1 MGPPDAAT
9 DCVPVRLHELADS
22 RRLCLKVQVSESGPG
37 RQRVGPLRTM
47 RDVQRW
53 VHEGAVDS
61 AKVAVDSARLTR
73 AA

>member
-9 DCVPVRLHELADS
+9 DCVPVRLHELDDS
-22 RRLCLKVQVSESGPG
+22 GRLCLKVQVSEPKAG

-47 RDVQRW
+47 RDIQRW
-53 VHEGAVDS
+53 VHEGAVD
-61 AKVAVDSARLTR
+61 AATVAVDSARLTR